1 MYTPCAHILTQDPT
15 EIQVLHSVM
24 FILKS
29 DSLALPVFHGTDI
42 PEGSG
47 PVVLQKV
54 PHMDLSDY
62 FPHA

>member
-1 MYTPCAHILTQDPT
+1 MPHF
-15 EIQVLHSVM
+15 VM
-24 FILKS
+24 FILRS
-29 DSLALPVFHGTDI
+29 NSLALPVFHDTDI

-62 FPHA
+62 FTHA

>member
-1 MYTPCAHILTQDPT
+1 MCTHCAHILTQDPT
-15 EIQVLHSVM
+15 EIQVLHFVM

-29 DSLALPVFHGTDI
+29 YSLALPDI

-54 PHMDLSDY
+54 PRMDLSDY
-62 FPHA
+62 FPQA